1 MEKVYLCQDI
11 DSCSYEFI
19 DFYCYGIAHQYLKK
33 AGFSLLSQEDGNI
46 IPNYFEPFEREN
58 VKIRIVVAHWPSFHL
73 SRGDGD
79 QDRPSI
85 PRR

>member
-1 MEKVYLCQDI
+1 MQEKA
-11 DSCSYEFI
+11 YEFI

-58 VKIRIVVAHWPSFHL
+58 VKIRIVVAHCRPFICTAVTET
-73 SRGDGD
+73 RID
-79 QDRPSI
+79 QVFREDRVG
-85 PRR
+85 